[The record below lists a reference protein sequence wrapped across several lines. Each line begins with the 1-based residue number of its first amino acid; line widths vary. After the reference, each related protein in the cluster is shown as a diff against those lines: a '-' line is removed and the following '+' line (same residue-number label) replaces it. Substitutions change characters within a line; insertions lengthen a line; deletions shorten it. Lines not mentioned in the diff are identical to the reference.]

1 MIGPARQPA
10 AGPCSRGGG
19 LRPNDQLAV
28 IAMWGANLSRCRP
41 ICGASVLHV
50 GQIGAPGTV
59 PPLRRTK
66 AGQSRNDKAANDETA
81 MTTSGREPAAPP
93 PSREFEREVADWRG
107 LRAVTFKLTSRQP
120 LEFHRIE
127 QCHLLVALEQAQ
139 RYDGEATVEGLPK
152 STRRD
157 LTHKLTFIPSGCA
170 FSGWMKP
177 LVSLQATLF
186 YIDPRMLM
194 VDAGRDVAATEV
206 RPRLF
211 FDDDSIWQTVLKL
224 KAQIGSTDA
233 SDRLYAEAL
242 GAVLAH
248 EIIRLDDG
256 GPVLFP
262 VRGGLAAWQQRRV
275 VEFIEEHL
283 AGGFPLATLANLA
296 QLSTYHFARAFKRS
310 FGIPPHRY
318 HTNRRI
324 ERARTLLAD
333 PKTSVAD
340 VALEVG
346 FSGASA
352 FAATF
357 RRATGQTPTDYRRGL
372 E

>member
-1 MIGPARQPA
+1 
-10 AGPCSRGGG
+10 
-19 LRPNDQLAV
+19 LL
-28 IAMWGANLSRCRP
+28 
-41 ICGASVLHV
+41 
-50 GQIGAPGTV
+50 
-59 PPLRRTK
+59 
-66 AGQSRNDKAANDETA
+66 
-81 MTTSGREPAAPP
+81 
-93 PSREFEREVADWRG
+93 ERKVADWRG
-107 LRAVTFKLTSRQP
+107 LRAEIIKLTSRQP

-127 QCHLLVALEQAQ
+127 QCHLLVALEQAR
-139 RYDGEATVEGLPK
+139 RYDGETTVEGLPK

-157 LTHKLTFIPSGCA
+157 LTHKLTFIPAGCA

-186 YIDPRMLM
+186 YIDRGMLV
-194 VDAGRDVAATEV
+194 VDAERGVAATEL

-211 FDDDSIWQTVLKL
+211 FDDDSIWQTVIKL
-224 KAQIGSTDA
+224 KAQIGGA
-233 SDRLYAEAL
+233 QAGDRLYAEAL

-256 GPVLFP
+256 VPVLLP
-262 VRGGLAAWQQRRV
+262 MRGGLAARQQRRI

-283 AGGFPLATLANLA
+283 ADDFPLATLASLT

-324 ERARTLLAD
+324 ARARALLAD
-333 PKTSVAD
+333 PKMSVAD

>member
-1 MIGPARQPA
+1 M
-10 AGPCSRGGG
+10 ST
-19 LRPNDQLAV
+19 
-28 IAMWGANLSRCRP
+28 
-41 ICGASVLHV
+41 ASDPTAFS
-50 GQIGAPGTV
+50 APR
-59 PPLRRTK
+59 LI
-66 AGQSRNDKAANDETA
+66 
-81 MTTSGREPAAPP
+81 
-93 PSREFEREVADWRG
+93 ERKVAEWRG
-107 LRAVTFKLTSRQP
+107 VRAETLKLTCHQA

-127 QCHLLVALEQAQ
+127 RCHLLVALEQAQ
-139 RYDGEATVEGLPK
+139 RYDGETTVEGLPK

-157 LTHKLTFIPSGCA
+157 LAHKLTFIPSGCA

-177 LVSLQATLF
+177 LASLQATLF
-186 YIDPRMLM
+186 YIDSSLLAVEPA
-194 VDAGRDVAATEV
+194 DGASFEI

-211 FDDDSIWQTVLKL
+211 FDDDALWQTVRKL
-224 KAQIGSTDA
+224 KPLIQGRGPR
-233 SDRLYAEAL
+233 DRLYADAL
-242 GAVLAH
+242 GAVLAQ
-248 EIIRLDDG
+248 EIVRLDNG
-256 GPVLFP
+256 APALP
-262 VRGGLAAWQQRRV
+262 PMRGGLATWQQKRI

-283 AGGFPLATLANLA
+283 ADDFPLAALASLV
-296 QLSTYHFARAFKRS
+296 QLSTYHFARAFKHS

-333 PKTSVAD
+333 PRTSVAD

-357 RRATGQTPTDYRRGL
+357 RRTTGQTPTDFRRGL

>member
-1 MIGPARQPA
+1 VAEW
-10 AGPCSRGGG
+10 GG
-19 LRPNDQLAV
+19 LR
-28 IAMWGANLSRCRP
+28 
-41 ICGASVLHV
+41 
-50 GQIGAPGTV
+50 
-59 PPLRRTK
+59 
-66 AGQSRNDKAANDETA
+66 AAA
-81 MTTSGREPAAPP
+81 I
-93 PSREFEREVADWRG
+93 
-107 LRAVTFKLTSRQP
+107 KLTSRQP
-120 LEFHRIE
+120 MEFNLIE
-127 QCHLLVALEQAQ
+127 RCHFLVALEQAQ
-139 RYDGEATVEGLPK
+139 RYDGETTVEGLPK

-186 YIDPRMLM
+186 YIDPSMLM
-194 VDAGRDVAATEV
+194 LDAGYGVAAADL

-211 FDDDSIWQTVLKL
+211 FDDAGIWQTVLKL
-224 KAQIGSTDA
+224 KAQIGSA
-233 SDRLYAEAL
+233 QAGDRLYAEAL

-256 GPVLFP
+256 VPVPLP
-262 VRGGLAAWQQRRV
+262 MRGGLAAWQQRRV

-283 AGGFPLATLANLA
+283 ADDFPLAALASLA

-324 ERARTLLAD
+324 ERARALLAH
-333 PKTSVAD
+333 PGTSVAD

-357 RRATGQTPTDYRRGL
+357 RRATGRTPTDYRRSL

>member
-1 MIGPARQPA
+1 
-10 AGPCSRGGG
+10 
-19 LRPNDQLAV
+19 
-28 IAMWGANLSRCRP
+28 MWRSNLSRCRL
-41 ICGASVLHV
+41 ICGASVLHA
-50 GQIGAPGTV
+50 GADWGPQD
-59 PPLRRTK
+59 RSAFAATK
-66 AGQSRNDKAANDETA
+66 AGHIRNDESAT
-81 MTTSGREPAAPP
+81 MTSGREPAALSPP
-93 PSREFEREVADWRG
+93 RELERKVADWRG
-107 LRAVTFKLTSRQP
+107 LRAETIKLTSRQP

-127 QCHLLVALEQAQ
+127 RCHLLVALEQAQ
-139 RYDGEATVEGLPK
+139 RYDGETTIEGLPK

-157 LTHKLTFIPSGCA
+157 LAHKLTFIPSGCA

-177 LVSLQATLF
+177 QVSLQATLF
-186 YIDPRMLM
+186 YIDPDMLM
-194 VDAGRDVAATEV
+194 VDTERAVAPTGL

-211 FDDDSIWQTVLKL
+211 FDDDSMWQTVLKV
-224 KAQIGSTDA
+224 KAQIGSVDP

-256 GPVLFP
+256 VAVGLPM
-262 VRGGLAAWQQRRV
+262 RGGLAGWQQRRV
-275 VEFIEEHL
+275 VEFIEQHL
-283 AGGFPLATLANLA
+283 ADGFPLATLANLV

-318 HTNRRI
+318 HINRRI
-324 ERARTLLAD
+324 ERARALLSD
-333 PKTSVAD
+333 RKTSVAD
-340 VALEVG
+340 VALELG

-357 RRATGQTPTDYRRGL
+357 RRATGQTPTDYRRAL

>member
-1 MIGPARQPA
+1 MMSGNEPVA
-10 AGPCSRGGG
+10 
-19 LRPNDQLAV
+19 
-28 IAMWGANLSRCRP
+28 LS
-41 ICGASVLHV
+41 
-50 GQIGAPGTV
+50 
-59 PPLRRTK
+59 PPRTLELK
-66 AGQSRNDKAANDETA
+66 
-81 MTTSGREPAAPP
+81 
-93 PSREFEREVADWRG
+93 VADWQG
-107 LRAVTFKLTSRQP
+107 LRAVAMKLTSRQP
-120 LEFHRIE
+120 MEFNLTE
-127 QCHLLVALEQAQ
+127 QSHLLVALDHAR
-139 RYDGEATVEGLPK
+139 RYDGETMVEGLPK

-157 LTHKLTFIPSGCA
+157 LTHKLTFIPAGCA

-177 LVSLQATLF
+177 LESLKATLF
-186 YIDPRMLM
+186 YIDPSMLM
-194 VDAGRDVAATEV
+194 VDARRGAGTNEL

-211 FDDDSIWQTVLKL
+211 FDDDGIWQTVHKL
-224 KAQIGSTDA
+224 RAQIGGGADA
-233 SDRLYAEAL
+233 GGRLYAEAL

-256 GPVLFP
+256 GPALVHM
-262 VRGGLAAWQQRRV
+262 RGGLAAWQQRRI
-275 VEFIEEHL
+275 VEFIEDHL
-283 AGGFPLATLANLA
+283 ADDFPLAALASLA

-324 ERARTLLAD
+324 ERARALLAN
-333 PKTSVAD
+333 PKTSVAE

>member
-1 MIGPARQPA
+1 
-10 AGPCSRGGG
+10 
-19 LRPNDQLAV
+19 LL
-28 IAMWGANLSRCRP
+28 
-41 ICGASVLHV
+41 
-50 GQIGAPGTV
+50 
-59 PPLRRTK
+59 
-66 AGQSRNDKAANDETA
+66 
-81 MTTSGREPAAPP
+81 
-93 PSREFEREVADWRG
+93 ERKVADWRG
-107 LRAVTFKLTSRQP
+107 LRAVAIKLTSRQP
-120 LEFHRIE
+120 MEFNLIE
-127 QCHLLVALEQAQ
+127 QSHLLVALEHAR
-139 RYDGEATVEGLPK
+139 RYDGETMVEGLPK

-177 LVSLQATLF
+177 LESLQATLF
-186 YIDPRMLM
+186 YIDPSLLT
-194 VDAGRDVAATEV
+194 VDAGRGVAAPEV

-211 FDDDSIWQTVLKL
+211 FDDDGIWQTVLKL
-224 KAQIGSTDA
+224 KAQIGTADA
-233 SDRLYAEAL
+233 GDRLYAEAL

-256 GPVLFP
+256 VPVLP
-262 VRGGLAAWQQRRV
+262 PMRGGLAARQQRRI

-283 AGGFPLATLANLA
+283 ADDFPLATLANLA

-324 ERARTLLAD
+324 ERARALLAD
-333 PKTSVAD
+333 PRTSVAD

>member
-1 MIGPARQPA
+1 MRT
-10 AGPCSRGGG
+10 SGGG
-19 LRPNDQLAV
+19 PVA
-28 IAMWGANLSRCRP
+28 LS
-41 ICGASVLHV
+41 
-50 GQIGAPGTV
+50 
-59 PPLRRTK
+59 
-66 AGQSRNDKAANDETA
+66 
-81 MTTSGREPAAPP
+81 
-93 PSREFEREVADWRG
+93 PSRLLERKVADWRG
-107 LRAVTFKLTSRQP
+107 LRAVAIKLTSRQP
-120 LEFHRIE
+120 MEFNLIE
-127 QCHLLVALEQAQ
+127 QSHLLVALEHAR
-139 RYDGEATVEGLPK
+139 RYDGETMVEGLPK

-177 LVSLQATLF
+177 LESLQATLF
-186 YIDPRMLM
+186 YIDPSLLT
-194 VDAGRDVAATEV
+194 VDAGRGLAAAEV

-211 FDDDSIWQTVLKL
+211 FDDDGIWQTVLKL
-224 KAQIGSTDA
+224 KAQIGSADA
-233 SDRLYAEAL
+233 GDRLYAEAL

-256 GPVLFP
+256 VPVLP
-262 VRGGLAAWQQRRV
+262 PMRGGLAARQQRRI

-283 AGGFPLATLANLA
+283 ADDFPLATLANLA

-324 ERARTLLAD
+324 ERARALLAD
-333 PKTSVAD
+333 PRTSVAD

>member
-1 MIGPARQPA
+1 MTTSASEPVAPSPPRTLERKVA
-10 AGPCSRGGG
+10 DWGG
-19 LRPNDQLAV
+19 LRA
-28 IAMWGANLSRCRP
+28 
-41 ICGASVLHV
+41 AS
-50 GQIGAPGTV
+50 I
-59 PPLRRTK
+59 
-66 AGQSRNDKAANDETA
+66 
-81 MTTSGREPAAPP
+81 
-93 PSREFEREVADWRG
+93 
-107 LRAVTFKLTSRQP
+107 KLTSRQP
-120 LEFHRIE
+120 VEFNLVE
-127 QCHLLVALEQAQ
+127 KCHFLVALEQTQ
-139 RYDGEATVEGLPK
+139 RYDGETLVQGLPK
-152 STRRD
+152 SRRRD
-157 LTHKLTFIPSGCA
+157 LTHKLAFIPSGCA

-177 LVSLQATLF
+177 LVLQATLF
-186 YIDPRMLM
+186 YIDPSMLM
-194 VDAGRDVAATEV
+194 LDAGRGVPAAEL

-211 FDDDSIWQTVLKL
+211 FDDAGIWQTVLKL
-224 KAQIGSTDA
+224 KAQIGSA
-233 SDRLYAEAL
+233 QPGDRLYAEAL

-256 GPVLFP
+256 VPVPLP
-262 VRGGLAAWQQRRV
+262 MRGGLAAWQQRRV

-283 AGGFPLATLANLA
+283 ADDFPLTTLAGLA

-324 ERARTLLAD
+324 ERARALLAR
-333 PKTSVAD
+333 PGTSVAD
-340 VALEVG
+340 VALDVG

>member
-1 MIGPARQPA
+1 
-10 AGPCSRGGG
+10 
-19 LRPNDQLAV
+19 
-28 IAMWGANLSRCRP
+28 
-41 ICGASVLHV
+41 
-50 GQIGAPGTV
+50 
-59 PPLRRTK
+59 
-66 AGQSRNDKAANDETA
+66 
-81 MTTSGREPAAPP
+81 MTTSGREPVALSQP
-93 PSREFEREVADWRG
+93 RVLERKVADWRG
-107 LRAVTFKLTSRQP
+107 LRAVTIKLTSRQP
-120 LEFHRIE
+120 FEFHRIE

-139 RYDGEATVEGLPK
+139 RYDGETTVEGLPK

-186 YIDPRMLM
+186 YFDPRMLM
-194 VDAGRDVAATEV
+194 VDAEHDAAAAGI

-224 KAQIGSTDA
+224 KAQIGSADP

-248 EIIRLDDG
+248 EIIRLEDG
-256 GPVLFP
+256 DPVLLP

-283 AGGFPLATLANLA
+283 ADDFPLATLANLA

-324 ERARTLLAD
+324 ERARALLAD
-333 PKTSVAD
+333 PRMPVAD

-352 FAATF
+352 FAAMF
-357 RRATGQTPTDYRRGL
+357 HRATGQTPTDYRRRLG
-372 E
+372 

>member
-1 MIGPARQPA
+1 MRT
-10 AGPCSRGGG
+10 SGGG
-19 LRPNDQLAV
+19 PVA
-28 IAMWGANLSRCRP
+28 LS
-41 ICGASVLHV
+41 
-50 GQIGAPGTV
+50 
-59 PPLRRTK
+59 
-66 AGQSRNDKAANDETA
+66 
-81 MTTSGREPAAPP
+81 
-93 PSREFEREVADWRG
+93 PSRSLERKVADWRG
-107 LRAVTFKLTSRQP
+107 LRAVAIKLTSRQP
-120 LEFHRIE
+120 MEFNLTE
-127 QCHLLVALEQAQ
+127 QSHLLVALEHAR
-139 RYDGEATVEGLPK
+139 RYDGETMVEGLPK

-177 LVSLQATLF
+177 LESLQATLF
-186 YIDPRMLM
+186 YIDPSLLT
-194 VDAGRDVAATEV
+194 VDAGRGVAAAEV

-211 FDDDSIWQTVLKL
+211 FDDDGIWQTVLKL
-224 KAQIGSTDA
+224 KAQIGSADA
-233 SDRLYAEAL
+233 GDRLYAEAL

-256 GPVLFP
+256 VPVLSP
-262 VRGGLAAWQQRRV
+262 MRGGLAARQQRRI

-283 AGGFPLATLANLA
+283 ADDFPLATLANLA

-324 ERARTLLAD
+324 ERARALLAD
-333 PKTSVAD
+333 PKASVAD

>member
-1 MIGPARQPA
+1 MVG
-10 AGPCSRGGG
+10 
-19 LRPNDQLAV
+19 RPNDQLAV
-28 IAMWGANLSRCRP
+28 IGGAGAESGAEICPGTAQFAAHNSGQWGKLGLLDRSAFDMRTK
-41 ICGASVLHV
+41 V
-50 GQIGAPGTV
+50 GQN
-59 PPLRRTK
+59 
-66 AGQSRNDKAANDETA
+66 RNDNTANREAA
-81 MTTSGREPAAPP
+81 MTTGGSEPAVLSPP
-93 PSREFEREVADWRG
+93 RVLERKVADWHG
-107 LRAVTFKLTSRQP
+107 LRAVAIKLTSRQP

-127 QCHLLVALEQAQ
+127 QCHFLVALEHAQ
-139 RYDGEATVEGLPK
+139 RYDGETTVEGLPK

-157 LTHKLTFIPSGCA
+157 LTHKLTFIPAGCA

-186 YIDPRMLM
+186 YIDPGMM
-194 VDAGRDVAATEV
+194 MFDSGRGVAPGEI

-211 FDDDSIWQTVLKL
+211 FDDDNIWQTVLKL
-224 KAQIGSTDA
+224 KAQIGSNDA
-233 SDRLYAEAL
+233 SDKLYAEAL
-242 GAVLAH
+242 GTVLAH

-256 GPVLFP
+256 VPALLP
-262 VRGGLAAWQQRRV
+262 MRGGLAAWQQRRV

-283 AGGFPLATLANLA
+283 ADDFPLAALASLA

-324 ERARTLLAD
+324 ERAQALLAD
-333 PKTSVAD
+333 PKTSVTD

-352 FAATF
+352 FAAMF
-357 RRATGQTPTDYRRGL
+357 RKATGQTPTDYRRAL

>member
-1 MIGPARQPA
+1 M
-10 AGPCSRGGG
+10 
-19 LRPNDQLAV
+19 
-28 IAMWGANLSRCRP
+28 
-41 ICGASVLHV
+41 
-50 GQIGAPGTV
+50 
-59 PPLRRTK
+59 
-66 AGQSRNDKAANDETA
+66 
-81 MTTSGREPAAPP
+81 TSGSRPSALP
-93 PSREFEREVADWRG
+93 PSRTLERKVADWRG
-107 LRAVTFKLTSRQP
+107 LRAETIKLTCRQP
-120 LEFHRIE
+120 MEFHRIE

-139 RYDGEATVEGLPK
+139 RYDGETTIEGLPK

-186 YIDPRMLM
+186 YIDPSLLLL
-194 VDAGRDVAATEV
+194 DAGRAIAARDL

-211 FDDDSIWQTVLKL
+211 FDDDSMWQTVLKL
-224 KAQIGSTDA
+224 KAQIGSGEA
-233 SDRLYAEAL
+233 GDRLYAEAL
-242 GAVLAH
+242 GLVLAH
-248 EIIRLDDG
+248 EILRLDDG
-256 GPVLFP
+256 APVPLP
-262 VRGGLAAWQQRRV
+262 MRGGLAAWQQRRI

-283 AGGFPLATLANLA
+283 ADDFPLSALASLA
-296 QLSTYHFARAFKRS
+296 QLSTYHFARAFKHS
-310 FGIPPHRY
+310 FGTPPHRY

-324 ERARTLLAD
+324 ERARVLLAN
-333 PKTSVAD
+333 PRTSVTD

-357 RRATGQTPTDYRRGL
+357 RRTTGQTPTDYRRSL

>member
-1 MIGPARQPA
+1 M
-10 AGPCSRGGG
+10 
-19 LRPNDQLAV
+19 
-28 IAMWGANLSRCRP
+28 M
-41 ICGASVLHV
+41 
-50 GQIGAPGTV
+50 
-59 PPLRRTK
+59 
-66 AGQSRNDKAANDETA
+66 
-81 MTTSGREPAAPP
+81 TSGGEPGALS
-93 PSREFEREVADWRG
+93 PSRILERKAADWRG
-107 LRAVTFKLTSRQP
+107 LRAVTLKLTSRHP
-120 LEFHRIE
+120 MEFHRVE

-139 RYDGEATVEGLPK
+139 RYDGETTVEGLPK

-186 YIDPRMLM
+186 YIDPSMLM
-194 VDAGRDVAATEV
+194 VDAEAAAAATEI

-224 KAQIGSTDA
+224 KAQIGSEQA
-233 SDRLYAEAL
+233 GDRLYAEAL

-256 GPVLFP
+256 IPGLLPM
-262 VRGGLAAWQQRRV
+262 RGGLAAWQQRRI
-275 VEFIEEHL
+275 VEFIEAHL
-283 AGGFPLATLANLA
+283 ADDFPLAALANLA

-310 FGIPPHRY
+310 FGVPPHRY

-324 ERARTLLAD
+324 ERARALLAN

-340 VALEVG
+340 VAFEVG

-357 RRATGQTPTDYRRGL
+357 RRTTGQTPTDYRRGL